1 MYGPLES
8 SVDKSFSTLAS
19 DNLDQTT
26 RTKKPTYLNLEN
38 IEFDSKILENGED
51 KKIRSKNYE
60 TATEL
65 TVINVIY
72 VRPFEKRK
80 KKGSISEEVE
90 SF

>member
-1 MYGPLES
+1 M
-8 SVDKSFSTLAS
+8 
-19 DNLDQTT
+19 
-26 RTKKPTYLNLEN
+26 
-38 IEFDSKILENGED
+38 D

-65 TVINVIY
+65 TEINVIH

-90 SF
+90 SFW